1 MDEEEPLCLKRFGY
15 LPTKEGMESQ
25 RKVGRRKSERHYVKD
40 NPGLYLTSREAQVSR
55 LIASGFTIREAAKQ
69 VSLSPRTVEFYL
81 SNIRRKLGV
90 RNKNELIRFL
100 HDNDFFK

>member
-1 MDEEEPLCLKRFGY
+1 MDEEEPLCLKRFGF
-15 LPTKEGMESQ
+15 LPTKKEAKSQ
-25 RKVGRRKSERHYVKD
+25 QKLGRQKSERHYIKED
-40 NPGLYLTSREAQVSR
+40 SGLYLTSREAQVSR
-55 LIASGFTIREAAKQ
+55 LIANGFTIREAAEQ